1 MGKRNQSKKWIRV
14 LLTASVLG
22 SMGAFP
28 VMAENVDDWI
38 SGSHTYDYINYISRE
53 PEDFP
58 EILLSGASITLTG
71 LTDRQDY
78 ELFTYSENPHRYMRI
93 KLAES
98 QLHIS
103 GDPNTTYKI
112 TGKIFFAPTTWE
124 MDTGRPQ
131 SAIHVD
137 SGTLCMD
144 NLYILLPPYDPNTQA
159 QKYTLTGN
167 LIIDNLNSKELFY
180 IGDDT
185 QAAHISIKNQI
196 AKQYDYINYPDP
208 EDPNFNDPNNLS
220 RNRDDI
226 GIYSTVFLHS
236 DGTTQE
242 TSTEVAVGTKARA
255 PADYG
260 PYNGDTGFGG
270 NDNGNIILTNA
281 KWQVGKNATLIFGTE
296 NYTVA
301 REVFKKTGLTWG
313 TDHANGEVNAIV
325 YVEKPV
331 NFWGA
336 SAYERGG
343 LYVDPNWTEKGD
355 YFQFDDEEWSRQITD
370 RKVYFKNGSLLMIK
384 GSAVEGDKPA
394 AFLNVNADIRLEDD
408 VNLFILDAEVGKK
421 YNIFHGAA
429 VQDGF
434 TPNPNIHE
442 IPPKTTVKK
451 IITNNPLI
459 KFDDNV
465 KFEEIVENQDPN
477 YEAVNIRLYSVRAV
491 PDTSNPLVTDFGE
504 LAGVTHGLY
513 TNALLSSDLAQD
525 HLSIAK
531 HDTEM
536 HKDLWAAY
544 VHNRESVNGLA
555 LSKTKADYEGS
566 YNNLIVGSDLYAK
579 DNLVIGAAAN
589 YTTGKISS
597 RNSTT
602 YTKNDAK
609 YYGASIYGRKINGK
623 TAYLADISYLRG
635 ENDITQRVENSFIKG
650 KPKTKAFTMGV
661 KAEQAIEK
669 SYGKLIPYAG
679 VRYMHLDAEGYTTSL
694 NVSYD
699 PQGQDLLLLPF
710 GVKYTTEKEMGNWK
724 VKPMAEVGVVINT
737 GDKGTKQTVS
747 FEEDHE
753 TVGYEVV
760 DGTSLIGKIGVQAEK
775 KNMTIGASYQY
786 QKSSHTSNN
795 RIHLDLSYKF

>member
-1 MGKRNQSKKWIRV
+1 MGMTQRNRNKKWILC
-14 LLTASVLG
+14 LLAAGVWGGCSTI
-22 SMGAFP
+22 P
-28 VMAENVDDWI
+28 VMAERLDGTFFGSES
-38 SGSHTYDYINYISRE
+38 SGSYEYINYDRE
-53 PEDFP
+53 VNYDPT
-58 EILLSGASITLTG
+58 ITLLFSDTTLTG
-71 LTDRQDY
+71 PTDREDN
-78 ELFTYSENPHRYMRI
+78 ELFTYLENPNRDMAI
-93 KLAES
+93 TLKWS
-98 QLHIS
+98 QLHI
-103 GDPNTTYKI
+103 GTDDNAIYKI
-112 TGKIFFAPTTWE
+112 TGKVKLWDDYEERYGVPYPHSSI
-124 MDTGRPQ
+124 
-131 SAIHVD
+131 SVD
-137 SGTLCMD
+137 HGTLKLNSLD
-144 NLYILLPPYDPNTQA
+144 ISIFDSEIEGL
-159 QKYTLTGN
+159 YTLTGN
-167 LIIDNLNSKELFY
+167 FIIDKLSANDYVGLNVGS
-180 IGDDT
+180 DT
-185 QAAHISIKNQI
+185 QAAHVSIANQI
-196 AKQYDYINYPDP
+196 APYFDRGTNGQAVEGYI
-208 EDPNFNDPNNLS
+208 
-220 RNRDDI
+220 
-226 GIYSTVFLHS
+226 FLHS
-236 DGTTQE
+236 SGTTQE
-242 TSTEVAVGTKARA
+242 TSTEVAVGTEAREA
-255 PADYG
+255 VTVNP
-260 PYNGDTGFGG
+260 GDLENSYVSPGNEGG
-270 NDNGNIILTNA
+270 SIILTNG
-281 KWQVGKNATLIFGTE
+281 KQEVGKNATLTFGTDD
-296 NYTVA
+296 YTVA

-313 TDHANGEVNAIV
+313 TDYANDQVNAVV
-325 YVEKPV
+325 YIEKPV
-331 NFWGA
+331 DLYG
-336 SAYERGG
+336 SHQLSRGG
-343 LYVDPNWTEKGD
+343 LLVDPSLESQVFHTDGHRPID
-355 YFQFDDEEWSRQITD
+355 YRAS
-370 RKVYFKNGSLLMIK
+370 FKDGSLLMIK
-384 GSAVEGDKPA
+384 GSK
-394 AFLNVNADIRLEDD
+394 FEDD
-408 VNLFILDAEVGKK
+408 NSSAIKSVHRFVDIDPNAKLFILDAEVGKT
-421 YNIFHGAA
+421 YNIIEGAD
-429 VQDGF
+429 VHLNGTYFQ
-434 TPNPNIHE
+434 
-442 IPPKTTVKK
+442 K
-451 IITNNPLI
+451 ILTNNPL
-459 KFDDNV
+459 V
-465 KFEEIVENQDPN
+465 KFNADVKWHEVIVREGED
-477 YEAVNIRLYSVRAV
+477 VNAQNINRYSVRAV

-513 TNALLSSDLAQD
+513 TNTLLSSDLAQD
-525 HLSIAK
+525 HLSISK

-544 VHNRESVNGLA
+544 VHNRESVNGLE

-602 YTKNDAK
+602 YTKNEAK

-650 KPKTKAFTMGV
+650 NPKTKAFTMGV

-669 SYGKLIPYAG
+669 SYGTLIPYAG

-694 NVSYD
+694 HVSYD